1 MKRKLLHARGKR
13 AGLHP
18 GSLVA
23 HEDAGSFSLRSV
35 VYNAERCVEEDA
47 TMFFQPGF
55 DPARPFA
62 DGGAGVRWVEVCGAR
77 HGEQLQKLGDV
88 FGIHA
93 LTLEDILTS
102 YSRPKVEVFDNY
114 LAVFVAAPVSGEP
127 GSERQAA
134 LILGRNFVLSFHE
147 DEDPISGCLPI
158 FHRIRN
164 ADGRIRTKGADYLV
178 CALLDYL
185 TDRYFDSLENI
196 EKELEAL
203 EDHIEAAAAQAG
215 ALNVAALH
223 QAKRR
228 IALLRKVVRPM
239 REMTR
244 TLIGVFRDPPP
255 ELSDF
260 LDGRN
265 VIYLRNIEDHSV
277 EITETIE
284 HFRDELTGLYELHF
298 ARENLR
304 LNEIIKFLTVMSS
317 VFIPLTFAVGIY
329 GMNFRHMPE
338 LAWTYAYPVFLGGM
352 GAVGLGML
360 LWLRHRS
367 WL

>member
-1 MKRKLLHARGKR
+1 MKGKQLRARGQR

-35 VYNAERCVEEDA
+35 VYNAERCVEEDGRA
-47 TMFFQPGF
+47 IFQPGF
-55 DPARPFA
+55 DPTLPFS
-62 DGGAGVRWVEVCGAR
+62 DGAAGVRWVEVRGAK
-77 HGEQLQKLGDV
+77 HGEFLQKLGDV

-93 LTLEDILTS
+93 LTLEDILTWS
-102 YSRPKVEVFDNY
+102 SRPKVEVFDNY

-134 LILGRNFVLSFHE
+134 LLLGRNFVLSFHE
-147 DEDPISGCLPI
+147 DEDAAAGCLPI
-158 FHRIRN
+158 FERIHN
-164 ADGRIRTKGADYLV
+164 ADGRIRAKGADYLL
-178 CALLDYL
+178 CALLDFL
-185 TDRYFDSLENI
+185 TDRYFASLENI
-196 EKELEAL
+196 EKELESL
-203 EDHIEAAAAQAG
+203 EDDIEAAPERTG

-228 IALLRKVVRPM
+228 IALVRKVVRPM
-239 REMTR
+239 RDMTR

-255 ELSDF
+255 ELAEF

-317 VFIPLTFAVGIY
+317 IFIPLTFAAGVY
-329 GMNFRHMPE
+329 GMNFQHMPE
-338 LAWTYAYPVFLGGM
+338 LGWTYGYPLLLGGM
-352 GAVGLGML
+352 SAVGVGML